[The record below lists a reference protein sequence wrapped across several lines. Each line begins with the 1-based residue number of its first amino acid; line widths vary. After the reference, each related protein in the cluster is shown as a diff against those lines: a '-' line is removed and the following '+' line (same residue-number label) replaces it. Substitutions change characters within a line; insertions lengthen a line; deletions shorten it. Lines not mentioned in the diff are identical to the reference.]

1 MAGCKEKK
9 LSSGVETT
17 LTATGDRVILK
28 GDITELYCTDNKLTE
43 LNVQGLNNLTY
54 LRCYNNQ
61 FKKLNVQGLTSLK
74 VLDCYNNQLDK
85 AAFTKL
91 FNDLPKRTAD
101 DKAKCVLYA
110 EIDGITELNYKDFT
124 SDELQVIKNKKWKP
138 LKQIGK
144 QFTDTVAIE

>member
-9 LSSGVETT
+9 LSSEVETT

-28 GDITELYCTDNKLTE
+28 GDITELYCTDNKLT
-43 LNVQGLNNLTY
+43 GLH
-54 LRCYNNQ
+54 
-61 FKKLNVQGLTSLK
+61 VQGLTSLK

-144 QFTDTVAIE
+144 QFTDTAAIE